1 MKSGRKTNPLSTI
14 KRLFKNYDKTCK
26 NDNLNQ
32 LLNWKVM
39 NEQTKIE
46 IGDIVDPI
54 LPIIER
60 ENIKDPNFPKI
71 IQDNFTNS
79 LYDKDNKLKTEVLKE
94 GKTIQIWKLLKLNV
108 GILDKIKNLDWKY
121 ETWHVS
127 CVIWH
132 NGEPYSFGFD
142 MDDTSDNLVM
152 RTPCMYLELNLI
164 KQKRKQ
170 LAKYCDL
177 LAMGTLDTTMIY
189 NLTGLLNSSDNINN
203 KEINVIIN
211 GFKPKNEAL
220 TAYGNDLK
228 KLTRVRSA
236 RGLSYI
242 IKNWT
247 HEPMV
252 LTFKETRVLFKDLLY
267 CRKDPSRKSSK
278 KNCMGTLDTLF
289 QDIFSCRLFGTL
301 IIPKL
306 CGPKKKCFY
315 KKSKQRMTE
324 LGGGSSRRS
333 KHT

>member
-1 MKSGRKTNPLSTI
+1 
-14 KRLFKNYDKTCK
+14 
-26 NDNLNQ
+26 
-32 LLNWKVM
+32 
-39 NEQTKIE
+39 
-46 IGDIVDPI
+46 
-54 LPIIER
+54 
-60 ENIKDPNFPKI
+60 
-71 IQDNFTNS
+71 
-79 LYDKDNKLKTEVLKE
+79 
-94 GKTIQIWKLLKLNV
+94 
-108 GILDKIKNLDWKY
+108 
-121 ETWHVS
+121 
-127 CVIWH
+127 
-132 NGEPYSFGFD
+132 
-142 MDDTSDNLVM
+142 
-152 RTPCMYLELNLI
+152 
-164 KQKRKQ
+164 
-170 LAKYCDL
+170 
-177 LAMGTLDTTMIY
+177 
-189 NLTGLLNSSDNINN
+189 LTGLLNSSDNINN
-203 KEINVIIN
+203 REINVIIN

-289 QDIFSCRLFGTL
+289 QDIFSCRLFGTF

-315 KKSKQRMTE
+315 KKSKQRIRMTE